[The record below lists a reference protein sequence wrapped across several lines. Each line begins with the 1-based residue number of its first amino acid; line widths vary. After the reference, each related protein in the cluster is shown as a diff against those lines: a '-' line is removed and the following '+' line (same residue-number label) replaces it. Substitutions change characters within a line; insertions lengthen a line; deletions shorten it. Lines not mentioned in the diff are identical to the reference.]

1 MDCESCC
8 RLWGNV
14 GEVCDSIRERERL
27 VAAAR
32 TSGRGVA
39 YCVITL
45 LQVPV
50 DEKCRYKASHYAGF
64 FVTYDFVVHCGD
76 ES

>member
-1 MDCESCC
+1 M
-8 RLWGNV
+8 
-14 GEVCDSIRERERL
+14 CDRIRERERL
-27 VAAAR
+27 IVAAR
-32 TSGRGVA
+32 TSGRGVS
-39 YCVITL
+39 YCLITL

-50 DEKCRYKASHYAGF
+50 DEECKCKASHYAVF